1 VEVLLTQ
8 VLAFLAVVMLVMSI
22 TALVNGAKPEAV
34 DAARPALFQL
44 FNREIQGLGRTCEP
58 ALARAFPVQAKRVQN
73 DLIAAAL
80 SGHVTPVDIR
90 GLQVLLAVMLGLGGA
105 ISVLVTTL
113 NGAGA
118 TLALATLGLIGFIY
132 PTLWLGR
139 KAQDRKTSMSK
150 TLPYALDLLTVAM
163 QAGQDFG
170 AAVRNLVNEGPRGP
184 LFQEFAMMLREV
196 ELGKS
201 RVEAM
206 RAMAARIQVD
216 EFQSVVT
223 AVVQSTEMGASVT
236 AALKLQAEELRRSR
250 FHKAERKAARAP
262 SIMMIPVAIF
272 ILPSVF
278 IIIFTPVIMRVM
290 GVLHSAR

>member
-1 VEVLLTQ
+1 
-8 VLAFLAVVMLVMSI
+8 
-22 TALVNGAKPEAV
+22 
-34 DAARPALFQL
+34 
-44 FNREIQGLGRTCEP
+44 
-58 ALARAFPVQAKRVQN
+58 
-73 DLIAAAL
+73 
-80 SGHVTPVDIR
+80 
-90 GLQVLLAVMLGLGGA
+90 
-105 ISVLVTTL
+105 
-113 NGAGA
+113 
-118 TLALATLGLIGFIY
+118 
-132 PTLWLGR
+132 
-139 KAQDRKTSMSK
+139 
-150 TLPYALDLLTVAM
+150 LLTVAM

-170 AAVRNLVNEGPRGP
+170 AAVRHLVNEGPRGP